1 MSIIDQYADRLLDTY
16 SAYPRGRFV
25 TIFLLRQI
33 ESEAI
38 FRTEGSGEPL
48 NKEFVFAG
56 ERAGEGEL
64 IQRVVISKRKQTAVE
79 RRMGR
84 ELLREY
90 NLLRETAKGKGA
102 VCSLNTNNPCEK
114 CIDCMT
120 YGYAAGG
127 GGAQRSR
134 IITDDAFSLHPAA
147 TITGTRQFNAL
158 FDNSTM
164 RNPETNEASTS
175 IGTDEYIKPQSFF
188 LDMETLKDITPDE
201 LRYILG
207 NVLRASRY
215 GAISSRIGKVH
226 NHLIGLAFSNCEL
239 FSNLEWVQATYDLLR
254 GSEREPDFPVHVST
268 VSQQARIAAEAL
280 RKRVIGRVDW
290 MNADELG
297 TLVTELSELY
307 ASPEQLETMLKR
319 LAGSYPRQ

>member
-1 MSIIDQYADRLLDTY
+1 MMSIIDRYANRLLETY

-25 TIFLLRQI
+25 TLLLLRHI
-33 ESEAI
+33 EWEAI

-56 ERAGEGEL
+56 ERAGEDEL

-84 ELLREY
+84 ELLREH
-90 NLLRETAKGKGA
+90 NLLRLNNKNAP
-102 VCSLNTNNPCEK
+102 CSLNTNNPCEK
-114 CIDCMT
+114 CIDCMV

-134 IITDDAFSLHPAA
+134 VITDDAFSLHPAA

-164 RNPETNEASTS
+164 RNPETNEPSTS
-175 IGTDEYIKPQSFF
+175 IGTDEYIKPQAFF
-188 LDMETLKDITPDE
+188 LDMETVKDVTPDE

-215 GAISSRIGKVH
+215 GAISSRIGKVR
-226 NHLIGLAFSNCEL
+226 NHLIGVAFSDCEL
-239 FSNLEWVQATYDLLR
+239 FSNLEWVQSAYDRLR
-254 GSEREPDFPVHVST
+254 GGDREPDFPVHVT
-268 VSQQARIAAEAL
+268 AVSQHARAAAEAL
-280 RKRVIGRVDW
+280 RSRIIGRVEW
-290 MNADELG
+290 IGADELG
-297 TLVTELSELY
+297 DLVQELGTLY
-307 ASPEQLETMLKR
+307 ADSAQLTAMLNR
-319 LAGSYPRQ
+319 LAASYPRQ